1 MLDVFLWR
9 GWEGL
14 VIGSWATSVN
24 GGPTHVKHFFTVL
37 GIHVIPYHG
46 PQKFPQGI
54 HRSFIEK
61 LKTRVTVGLRLQ
73 GRQSQGN
80 FSLSSGPMT
89 YVNAFLVLVRFTG
102 TLEFFQRWKGHQ
114 PPNILFKN
122 IQVVV

>member
-61 LKTRVTVGLRLQ
+61 LKSRVTVGLRLQ

-80 FSLSSGPMT
+80 FSLSSGPHDI
-89 YVNAFLVLVRFTG
+89 R
-102 TLEFFQRWKGHQ
+102 
-114 PPNILFKN
+114 
-122 IQVVV
+122 